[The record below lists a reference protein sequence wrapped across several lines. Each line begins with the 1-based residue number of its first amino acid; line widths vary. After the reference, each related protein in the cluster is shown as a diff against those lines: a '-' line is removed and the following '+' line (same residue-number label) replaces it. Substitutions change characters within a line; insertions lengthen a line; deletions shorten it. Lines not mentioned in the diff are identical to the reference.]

1 MPKATAAKLAEWRRV
16 YQEFMESRQSY
27 KEFSFERGIPYW
39 TLKSAIKRIGSE
51 GGSFSEVTM
60 PGSGGEFAVR
70 LRNGRELRIPSLFSA
85 KRVQQLI
92 EILES
97 C

>member
-1 MPKATAAKLAEWRRV
+1 
-16 YQEFMESRQSY
+16 MESGQSF
-27 KEFSFERGIPYW
+27 KEFSSERGIPYW
-39 TLKSAIKRIGSE
+39 TLKSAVKRIESE
-51 GGSFSEVTM
+51 GGSFREVAV
-60 PGSGGEFAVR
+60 PGSGSEFTVR
-70 LRNGRELRIPSLFSA
+70 LRNGRELRIPNLFSP